1 MLVARVAP
9 PGTPAKVVLRAAG
22 ASANAIH
29 EDEEVAHVE
38 KTHLVVSSSAR
49 ALVLVLLVGL
59 VPKKDHAPNS

>member
-49 ALVLVLLVGL
+49 VLVLVPSVAGRSQI
-59 VPKKDHAPNS
+59 KDRAR